1 MWSQCDTFLRIC
13 VCQGHT
19 HYQWTRALPEGDRVT
34 ESGWRSEENLFLL
47 SVLWCIFTCG
57 FDDDCFCESPEWQER
72 KGCSHRD
79 LMWLPNINFMLWDKW
94 KAKAFFLSL
103 SLSPYSLKTTF
114 SFVLSC
120 PVVNKLKQCG
130 QKAIFVFIIITR
142 QLYLSGNGVLCEA
155 QRLITQKKGKQNET
169 KLWNSVWGI
178 LNNGTRCWDIS
189 AAVCH

>member
-1 MWSQCDTFLRIC
+1 MSHDVSSVPLLLSREVNVFVFVLCVINGTSTLMWSQCDTFLRIC
-13 VCQGHT
+13 VRQGHT

-103 SLSPYSLKTTF
+103 SLSIQFENYIFLCS
-114 SFVLSC
+114 VL
-120 PVVNKLKQCG
+120 P
-130 QKAIFVFIIITR
+130 
-142 QLYLSGNGVLCEA
+142 SGE
-155 QRLITQKKGKQNET
+155 
-169 KLWNSVWGI
+169 
-178 LNNGTRCWDIS
+178 
-189 AAVCH
+189 